1 MPNPSRPD
9 QWPKKVSL
17 SADTDSILTEHNI
30 EDWKSAK
37 GDLDLEDCEGPV
49 LDGPMEDVSTEKEK
63 NEKSTVESALC
74 TDRAELIE
82 RIKRGES
89 PTWVPSRAVREE
101 YIKENNEPLQRP
113 SSKGPA
119 SSSSL
124 LPPAEI
130 ESIKRNEAAQEHL
143 HSPYEIERPRSALHA
158 GDFTSS
164 SKHSTGT
171 AGEQPG
177 GEDLGLSLKTPNASS
192 SLQWHTP
199 AETLQY
205 GTKAPWSSSENTLP
219 PRLPTRDRAPSLQ
232 SYSSSNYILK
242 KPTTPLVQQSN
253 NTDLDFTTR
262 ERSTS
267 PEKGNRRHTLPP
279 HALCDWPSKSSDTV
293 TPSSPPLSY
302 RREAS
307 FPHSHHARRSI
318 TSTWSLQ
325 PSTSPPTPGFLRSRR
340 TSFSSEASPRQN
352 ASMVGS
358 YEESILRGRMSTAPS
373 KPFDFSAHIGALG
386 RGKKPKM
393 PAQVVV
399 PFQAVYYDWSLAN
412 ERGQA
417 NAEPSPYV
425 GHIDLQN
432 TDQASNLPLSGSQ
445 KDPDFETRP
454 IEPSDM
460 HNSLKLVDALN
471 TSVNGPDNARKRKR
485 SGTKSSIDVPSGA
498 YRIPAQG
505 QIQVVVKNAYKT
517 ALKLFIVPYDLTGME
532 PGQKTFV
539 RQRSYSAGPIIEKPV
554 ASPSSSNGA
563 IPTESKKPTLRYLI
577 HLNICCTAK
586 GRFYLYQHIRVVFA
600 NRVPDDKEHLTKEI
614 HEPKPKYSPW
624 KATVENLPIG
634 SVSGAKLTAE
644 KAFRRRSSGFNYG
657 ESSSDTRRVYSV
669 GGPCAYGD
677 ATAPP
682 VPAIPFHLPPPRHP
696 EVHVTDQAND
706 DMDMET
712 SRPTTSSGLSSPL
725 GTFPPFKGDS
735 LQSDDDQAESYAK
748 LNKGETG
755 YGGLFGR
762 PNTPEPGEGLLALRL
777 KGMGQGKDVGRSLT
791 GE

>member
-1 MPNPSRPD
+1 MPNSPCLD

-17 SADTDSILTEHNI
+17 SADTDSIFTSDNI
-30 EDWKSAK
+30 EDWRYAK

-49 LDGPMEDVSTEKEK
+49 PDEPMEDASTDKEK
-63 NEKSTVESALC
+63 TEKSTVESALC

-89 PTWVPSRAVREE
+89 PTWVPSRAVRQE

-113 SSKGPA
+113 SSKSPA

-130 ESIKRNEAAQEHL
+130 ESIKRNGAAQEHL

-158 GDFTSS
+158 GDFTSTSNNRTETAREQS
-164 SKHSTGT
+164 S
-171 AGEQPG
+171 GEEPG
-177 GEDLGLSLKTPNASS
+177 SSLKTPNASLS
-192 SLQWHTP
+192 SQWHTP
-199 AETLQY
+199 GETLQY
-205 GTKAPWSSSENTLP
+205 STKGPWSSSENTIP
-219 PRLPTRDRAPSLQ
+219 PRVPTRDRAPSLQ

-253 NTDLDFTTR
+253 NTDLDFSAR

-279 HALCDWPSKSSDTV
+279 QALCDWPSKSVGTV

-307 FPHSHHARRSI
+307 YPHSHHARRSI

-399 PFQAVYYDWSLAN
+399 PFQAVYYDWSSAN

-432 TDQASNLPLSGSQ
+432 TGQPPDLPKSTSEEDPNLENKPTVPPNKNKPL
-445 KDPDFETRP
+445 T
-454 IEPSDM
+454 
-460 HNSLKLVDALN
+460 LVDDLSIPV
-471 TSVNGPDNARKRKR
+471 TGPDNARKRKR
-485 SGTKSSIDVPSGA
+485 SGTKSSIDTPSGA

-614 HEPKPKYSPW
+614 HEPRPKYSPW
-624 KATVENLPIG
+624 KATVENLSTS

-657 ESSSDTRRVYSV
+657 EPSSDTRRVYSV
-669 GGPCAYGD
+669 GVPCAYGD

-696 EVHVTDQAND
+696 EVHVTDQTNN

-712 SRPTTSSGLSSPL
+712 SRPTTSSDLSSSL
-725 GTFPPFKGDS
+725 GTSTPYKGDS
-735 LQSDDDQAESYAK
+735 VKSDDDQGESYAK
-748 LNKGETG
+748 LNRGEAG

-762 PNTPEPGEGLLALRL
+762 PNTPERGDGLLALRL
-777 KGMGQGKDVGRSLT
+777 RATGQGKDVESNPT

>member
-1 MPNPSRPD
+1 MPNSSCPD

-17 SADTDSILTEHNI
+17 RADTEPLPAGHNI
-30 EDWKSAK
+30 EDWKYAK

-49 LDGPMEDVSTEKEK
+49 PDEPMEDTSTHIEKT
-63 NEKSTVESALC
+63 EKSTVESALC

-89 PTWVPSRAVREE
+89 PTWVPSQAVREE

-130 ESIKRNEAAQEHL
+130 ESIKRNEASQEQL

-164 SKHSTGT
+164 SNHPTGSAREHSVGDK
-171 AGEQPG
+171 PG
-177 GEDLGLSLKTPNASS
+177 SPLKTPNG
-192 SLQWHTP
+192 SLSWQWHTTP
-199 AETLQY
+199 KTLQY
-205 GTKAPWSSSENTLP
+205 GTKAPWSSSENTTP
-219 PRLPTRDRAPSLQ
+219 PRVPTRDRAPSLQ
-232 SYSSSNYILK
+232 SYTSSSYILK

-253 NTDLDFTTR
+253 NTDLDFSAR
-262 ERSTS
+262 DPSTS

-279 HALCDWPSKSSDTV
+279 QALFDWPSKSTG
-293 TPSSPPLSY
+293 TIIPSSPTLSY
-302 RREAS
+302 RREAGY
-307 FPHSHHARRSI
+307 PQAHHARRSI

-325 PSTSPPTPGFLRSRR
+325 PSTSPPTPGFLKSRR

-399 PFQAVYYDWSLAN
+399 PFQAVYYDWPSAN

-425 GHIDLQN
+425 GHIDLHN
-432 TDQASNLPLSGSQ
+432 TGQLPDMPNPTSTENPVCGPKPTEPCNMDNTLQQVDDSNTSLSGAGND
-445 KDPDFETRP
+445 K
-454 IEPSDM
+454 
-460 HNSLKLVDALN
+460 
-471 TSVNGPDNARKRKR
+471 KRKR
-485 SGTKSSIDVPSGA
+485 SGTKPSIDIPSGA

-539 RQRSYSAGPIIEKPV
+539 RQRSYSAGPIMEKPI
-554 ASPSSSNGA
+554 ASPSSTNGA
-563 IPTESKKPTLRYLI
+563 VPTDSKKPTLRYLI

-600 NRVPDDKEHLTKEI
+600 NRVPDDKEHLIKEI

-624 KATVENLPIG
+624 KATVENLPNG

-644 KAFRRRSSGFNYG
+644 KAFRRRSSGYNYG
-657 ESSSDTRRVYSV
+657 EPSSDTRRVYSS

-696 EVHVTDQAND
+696 EVHVTDQTGD
-706 DMDMET
+706 DMDLDN
-712 SRPTTSSGLSSPL
+712 SRPTTSSDLSSSSL
-725 GTFPPFKGDS
+725 GTLLPHKVDSVTSDVDDKGGG
-735 LQSDDDQAESYAK
+735 ESYAK
-748 LNKGETG
+748 LSKGETG

-762 PNTPEPGEGLLALRL
+762 PDTPEPGEGLLALRFR
-777 KGMGQGKDVGRSLT
+777 GMGQGKDLGSC
-791 GE
+791 